1 VRRLFVSLAAS
12 VALAGAAGASAV
24 VSTPVEGSADVVVAA
39 VRSGGSGSLC
49 TSPSW
54 RSGATNTQSW
64 MYCGGR

>member
-12 VALAGAAGASAV
+12 VALAGAAGAAAV
-24 VSTPVEGSADVVVAA
+24 VSTPVNGSADVAVEAA
-39 VRSGGSGSLC
+39 RAGGSGSYC